1 MRRSIYLIGLFA
13 LSVVLPNSCTEQH
26 AVSLDKWESLKPGA
40 NVSFEEPPP
49 TVLGVNSVSELAY
62 TATVLAPSGRV
73 ANYEVQVYADLSG
86 TTNVRTDTGTLG
98 TYTSFPLD
106 LNYNATDLAA
116 AVGMTVDSI
125 GFGDSFYFIGIVTDD
140 EGNEY
145 YAGDPTLEEVIDG
158 NDTLLIFDGGGST
171 NEFYYDPTT
180 GYWNAFQFQ
189 FTIGCPENT
198 MDIDALVGTW
208 AITVDDFE
216 TYLHDG
222 TFEMISGPGEN
233 QVTCVDW
240 FGHPEAYDV
249 VLTLDPVTNAIT
261 VDRQPAWHCDNFGCT
276 YGEGSVDGGGTMFQ
290 CAGFMSLTL
299 EHTVSLGSFGS
310 YLLVCEKL

>member
-1 MRRSIYLIGLFA
+1 MRRSIYVTGLFA
-13 LSVVLPNSCTEQH
+13 LAAVLLNSCTEQH

-40 NVSFEEPPP
+40 NVYFEEQPPA
-49 TVLGVNSVSELAY
+49 VVGVNSIADLTY
-62 TATVLAPSGRV
+62 TATVLDPTGRV
-73 ANYEVQVYADLSG
+73 ASYELQVHADLSA
-86 TTNVRTDTGTLG
+86 TANVRTHTGTLG
-98 TYTSFPLD
+98 TYTTFPLEIE
-106 LNYNATDLAA
+106 YGATDLAQ

-125 GFGDSFYFIGIVTDD
+125 SFGDSFYFSGIVTDD

-145 YAGDPTLEEVIDG
+145 YAGDPSLEVEIEG
-158 NDTLLIFDGGGST
+158 NDTVYVFDGGGSI
-171 NEFYYDPTT
+171 NEIYYDPTT
-180 GYWNAFQFQ
+180 GYRNAFQFQ

-198 MDIDALVGTW
+198 MNIDDLVGTW
-208 AITVDDFE
+208 AITVDDFD

-222 TFEMISGPGEN
+222 TFEMIKGPGEN

-249 VLTLDPVTNAIT
+249 VLTLDPATNAIT
-261 VDRQPAWHCDNFGCT
+261 VDRQPAWHCDNWGCG

-299 EHTVSLGSFGS
+299 EHTVAAGSFGS
-310 YLLVCEKL
+310 YLLVCEKQ